1 MICGSCGR
9 ENDADA
15 RFCDECGARLADRP
29 AAAETRKV
37 VTVVFTDVVG
47 STALGER
54 LDPETLRRVMWR
66 YFDTMQATLER
77 HGGTVEKFIGDAIV
91 AVFGVPAVHEDDA
104 LRAVRA
110 ASAMRDALERVNGEL
125 AREYGVRIA
134 TRTGVNTGEVIVGQT
149 ASDQKVA
156 TGDAVNVAARLEQAA
171 RPDEVLIGQ
180 ATHDLVRDAVLVE
193 PAAAVAA
200 KGKSQPLEAWSLVG
214 LRPDV
219 PAFARPIATP
229 FVGRDG
235 ELDRLRHA
243 FDATVRESACS
254 LVTVVGPP
262 GIGKSRLAR
271 ETLHSLAAEA
281 RIVIGRCAAYGEGTT
296 YLPLAEIVRAV
307 AGDEPG
313 PALAELLA
321 DVERGP
327 VATRLILDAIGAGD
341 TPGSP
346 EETAWAFRRFF
357 ETLAAARPLVV
368 VIDDIH
374 WAEPTLLDVLEY
386 VLGFSGGAAILLL
399 CLARPDVFEARPS
412 WAAPRPGTSLVS
424 LSPLSDGESGDLIEG
439 LIGDLAVAPGLRER
453 IVRAAEGNPLFVE
466 QMLAMLADDPDTGDE
481 TVPATIHALLAARI
495 DRLEP
500 SERAVLQCASV
511 EGRLFH
517 RGAVSALLRPEGPE
531 GLGGIL
537 LALTRKEL
545 LRPDRSLVEGD
556 DGFRFNHVL
565 IRDVAYA
572 SMPKQ
577 RRADLHAR
585 LAAWLEQ
592 LVGAPQLRDDEIVG
606 YHLEQSYLLR
616 AALGR
621 VDADGRAAALGGGRL
636 LGRAGRRVLD
646 RDEFA
651 EAAGLLERACRL
663 LAVEPAERAALLI
676 DLGHALRG
684 TGALDA
690 AEAALAEASEDAR
703 RHRDEPTELR
713 AEMERARLA
722 FMRAPS
728 EPDVLRA
735 VARRAVAVF
744 ERMGSDADLADAWQL
759 MGLAELEARDRGAQ
773 LAALQRGRRHAL
785 ASGDTR
791 RQIEAWNEVGGAMI
805 FGRTP
810 VTEALA
816 FVDEELAWARERGLP
831 ALEADAL
838 LGGPYVYAR
847 LGRFDE
853 ARDRLE
859 RSKAICR
866 ELGIAYGLAEAHMA
880 GAELEMLAGDAEA
893 AERELRDAIAAAT
906 EMGASRYIA
915 LYRTRLSHVL
925 VALGRDADALVELE
939 AARPVYESA
948 PKWKAARARV
958 LARRGLTSDAVEVA
972 REAVESMAGTD
983 DITAHAE
990 VLVDLAEVLRVD
1002 GDLMG
1007 AQAALAEALALHEQK
1022 GNLVSVEWCRR
1033 LLAELQAGGAVPS
1046 GP

>member
-1 MICGSCGR
+1 M
-9 ENDADA
+9 
-15 RFCDECGARLADRP
+15 P
-29 AAAETRKV
+29 
-37 VTVVFTDVVG
+37 
-47 STALGER
+47 
-54 LDPETLRRVMWR
+54 
-66 YFDTMQATLER
+66 
-77 HGGTVEKFIGDAIV
+77 
-91 AVFGVPAVHEDDA
+91 
-104 LRAVRA
+104 
-110 ASAMRDALERVNGEL
+110 
-125 AREYGVRIA
+125 RI
-134 TRTGVNTGEVIVGQT
+134 
-149 ASDQKVA
+149 
-156 TGDAVNVAARLEQAA
+156 
-171 RPDEVLIGQ
+171 
-180 ATHDLVRDAVLVE
+180 
-193 PAAAVAA
+193 
-200 KGKSQPLEAWSLVG
+200 
-214 LRPDV
+214 
-219 PAFARPIATP
+219 
-229 FVGRDG
+229 
-235 ELDRLRHA
+235 
-243 FDATVRESACS
+243 
-254 LVTVVGPP
+254 
-262 GIGKSRLAR
+262 
-271 ETLHSLAAEA
+271 
-281 RIVIGRCAAYGEGTT
+281 
-296 YLPLAEIVRAV
+296 
-307 AGDEPG
+307 
-313 PALAELLA
+313 
-321 DVERGP
+321 
-327 VATRLILDAIGAGD
+327 
-341 TPGSP
+341 
-346 EETAWAFRRFF
+346 
-357 ETLAAARPLVV
+357 
-368 VIDDIH
+368 
-374 WAEPTLLDVLEY
+374 
-386 VLGFSGGAAILLL
+386 
-399 CLARPDVFEARPS
+399 
-412 WAAPRPGTSLVS
+412 
-424 LSPLSDGESGDLIEG
+424 
-439 LIGDLAVAPGLRER
+439 
-453 IVRAAEGNPLFVE
+453 
-466 QMLAMLADDPDTGDE
+466 
-481 TVPATIHALLAARI
+481 
-495 DRLEP
+495 
-500 SERAVLQCASV
+500 
-511 EGRLFH
+511 
-517 RGAVSALLRPEGPE
+517 
-531 GLGGIL
+531 
-537 LALTRKEL
+537 
-545 LRPDRSLVEGD
+545 
-556 DGFRFNHVL
+556 
-565 IRDVAYA
+565 
-572 SMPKQ
+572 PKQ
-577 RRADLHAR
+577 RRADLHER

-592 LVGAPQLRDDEIVG
+592 LAGAPQLRDDEIVG

-621 VDADGRAAALGGGRL
+621 MDADGRAAALGGGRL

-690 AEAALAEASEDAR
+690 AEAALAEAIEDAR

-713 AEMERARLA
+713 AEMEHARLA

-728 EPDVLRA
+728 EPDVAAGRRAAGDRGLRA
-735 VARRAVAVF
+735 HGQRCRPRRC
-744 ERMGSDADLADAWQL
+744 LAAH
-759 MGLAELEARDRGAQ
+759 GARGARGARPGG
-773 LAALQRGRRHAL
+773 AARGAPARAPSRARVRRHPPP
-785 ASGDTR
+785 
-791 RQIEAWNEVGGAMI
+791 IEAWNEVGGAMI

-880 GAELEMLAGDAEA
+880 GAELEMLAGDPEA
-893 AERELRDAIAAAT
+893 AEQELRDAIAAAT

-915 LYRTRLSHVL
+915 LYRTRLAHVL

-958 LARRGLTSDAVEVA
+958 LARRGQTSDAVEVA